1 YIWIVSHAE
10 SRKELPLLSVN
21 SFQKDSV
28 DSRSALVRA
37 ASIRSM
43 AAIRVLEMIQV
54 VMAAVNQAAVDS
66 SAYVRKSVAAVCL
79 PQVFVTDVDQFPLV
93 RNLLI
98 KMMATDGSEL

>member
-1 YIWIVSHAE
+1 MGRYIWIVSHAE
-10 SRKELPLLSVN
+10 SRKELALLSVN

-54 VMAAVNQAAVDS
+54 RS
-66 SAYVRKSVAAVCL
+66 L
-79 PQVFVTDVDQFPLV
+79 
-93 RNLLI
+93 
-98 KMMATDGSEL
+98 MMGRCCTGV